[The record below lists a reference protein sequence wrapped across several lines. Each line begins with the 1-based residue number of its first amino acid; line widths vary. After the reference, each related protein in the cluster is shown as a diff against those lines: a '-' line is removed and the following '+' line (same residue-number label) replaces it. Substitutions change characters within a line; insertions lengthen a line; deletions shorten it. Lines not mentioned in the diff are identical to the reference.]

1 MKRITF
7 LICVLFYSFSCFA
20 KQDLDST
27 LINISWEYTAKGGP
41 EQKNYMYAGSN
52 VLDDVAWYHYYS
64 IVSGCRYNY
73 TNSKDEAQPVG
84 TKKANTLG
92 LYDMTGLSCEL
103 CFDNITLASGD
114 YVNPIASTGVS
125 YRGGTCYY
133 NYQSSEYPYENNNYV
148 YQDNKKHYNYMSA
161 LNEVSTIRVAQNA
174 Q

>member
-27 LINISWEYTAKGGP
+27 LINISWEYAAKGGP

-52 VLDDVAWYHYYS
+52 VLDDVAWYYWGTSSY
-64 IVSGCRYNY
+64 
-73 TNSKDEAQPVG
+73 NSKREAQPVG

-92 LYDMTGLSCEL
+92 LYDMTGLSFEWCL
-103 CFDNITLASGD
+103 DNVNLSSGEYD
-114 YVNPIASTGVS
+114 NPYGSFS
-125 YRGGTCYY
+125 HCRGGTCYGY
-133 NYQSSEYPYENNNYV
+133 YDIRYLYVFGKSPSELGYSN
-148 YQDNKKHYNYMSA
+148 DSKIC
-161 LNEVSTIRVAQNA
+161 TIRVAQNA

>member
-27 LINISWEYTAKGGP
+27 LINISWEYAAKGGP

-52 VLDDVAWYHYYS
+52 VLGEVAWYNWGYS
-64 IVSGCRYNY
+64 G
-73 TNSKDEAQPVG
+73 NSVEEAHPVG

-92 LYDMTGLSCEL
+92 IYDMTGLSCEL
-103 CFDNITLASGD
+103 CFYNITLASDD

-125 YRGGTCYY
+125 YRGCTCYSYY
-133 NYQSSEYPYENNNYV
+133 NKSSLYV
-148 YQDNKKHYNYMSA
+148 FGESPSELGYSNDSKIC
-161 LNEVSTIRVAQNA
+161 TIRVAQNA

>member
-27 LINISWEYTAKGGP
+27 LINISWEYAAKGGP

-52 VLDDVAWYHYYS
+52 VLDEVALYRYYS
-64 IVSGCRYNY
+64 IVSDCRYNY

-92 LYDMTGLSCEL
+92 IYDMTGLSSEICYDDVSL
-103 CFDNITLASGD
+103 SSGE
-114 YVNPIASTGVS
+114 YCNPIGISLNST
-125 YRGGTCYY
+125 RGGTCYSY
-133 NYQSSEYPYENNNYV
+133 HDKSSLYVFGEY
-148 YQDNKKHYNYMSA
+148 STIC
-161 LNEVSTIRVAQNA
+161 TIRVAQNA